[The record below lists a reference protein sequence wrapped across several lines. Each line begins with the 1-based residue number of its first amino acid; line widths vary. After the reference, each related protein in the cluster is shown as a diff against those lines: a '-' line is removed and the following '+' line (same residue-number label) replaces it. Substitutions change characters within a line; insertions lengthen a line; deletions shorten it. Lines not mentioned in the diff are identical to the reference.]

1 MPDKGLKG
9 RKILKGNSQQQ
20 TQSAVGERLFWGEE
34 THTPTTQRE
43 RPSTKPRCEHRK
55 LEPSFSL
62 RGALKTPPY
71 FKVMMLACP
80 DLALNLLMQSSS
92 RREGQ

>member
-9 RKILKGNSQQQ
+9 RKLLKGNSQQQ

-34 THTPTTQRE
+34 TPMIQRE
-43 RPSTKPRCEHRK
+43 RPSTKLRCEHRK

-62 RGALKTPPY
+62 RGALKTPPL
-71 FKVMMLACP
+71 F
-80 DLALNLLMQSSS
+80 
-92 RREGQ
+92 